1 MPTSADRILRALLLA
16 EIRADV
22 DIALP
27 TEQQCL
33 ALPVQTLLPRT
44 DSVGDILIWNSY
56 YSLFVFSVERINGE
70 CYQRGS
76 LLGKPKDG

>member
-1 MPTSADRILRALLLA
+1 MLIRTLRALLLA
-16 EIRADV
+16 EMRADV

-56 YSLFVFSVERINGE
+56 YSLFFFFSVERVNRE

-76 LLGKPKDG
+76 MLGRPKDG